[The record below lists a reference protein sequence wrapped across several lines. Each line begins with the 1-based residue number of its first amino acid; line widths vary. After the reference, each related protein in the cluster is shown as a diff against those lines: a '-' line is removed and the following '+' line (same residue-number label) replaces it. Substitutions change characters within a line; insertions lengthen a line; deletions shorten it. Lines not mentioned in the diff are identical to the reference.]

1 MNAPFGDVIIDDH
14 RMFGESLTRL
24 LAAEADIA
32 VLGVAS
38 SGGGGVELAAAF
50 PSRWR
55 RIVGQFRDCG
65 VIRT

>member
-1 MNAPFGDVIIDDH
+1 
-14 RMFGESLTRL
+14 MFGESLTRL